1 MRLRNCRPLPRTA
14 GLTLLHFGTWCR
26 VSEAASS
33 SDGRNFDGKDLEE
46 LVRVVQVR
54 TPWALAH
61 TCIRY
66 WQLTGLSLLAMH
78 VCVCKCYT
86 QRSVHRILGPFNSCP
101 GGHYILT
108 AGVLD
113 AAAEQEDYT
122 DVKRLHQV
130 LLMEV
135 CMPSMVASITLES
148 ALYNT
153 QLGGFP
159 NPHAGLIDIAIC
171 SH

>member
-1 MRLRNCRPLPRTA
+1 MGACTHMYQVLAADWAKPACHACMCMQMLHTA
-14 GLTLLHFGTWCR
+14 LSTSHFGT
-26 VSEAASS
+26 
-33 SDGRNFDGKDLEE
+33 F
-46 LVRVVQVR
+46 
-54 TPWALAH
+54 
-61 TCIRY
+61 
-66 WQLTGLSLLAMH
+66 QLLSWS
-78 VCVCKCYT
+78 T
-86 QRSVHRILGPFNSCP
+86 QQH
-101 GGHYILT
+101 T